1 MRIAFIGKGGAGK
14 STISGTFA
22 RLLARRGMAVLA
34 IDCDPM
40 PGLNFALGLPVVDI
54 VIPDEATVKGLPG
67 ATSRFSLRP
76 GLDAVGAVEAYAPVG
91 ADGVRYLQFGN
102 MRADISSH
110 FRAQAAFRQIIS
122 ELPPDRWHLVGDLPG
137 GTRQPMLGWAT
148 FAETM
153 AVVVEP
159 TPKSISTACRLARL
173 SEATWA
179 PTELVAV
186 ANRVR
191 SQADA
196 EYIAER
202 TGLRVLAEI
211 PDDATVAAADRA
223 GVAPLDAGESSAFVG
238 AVEVLVEHFS
248 NREAVV

>member
-22 RLLARRGMAVLA
+22 RILARRGLEVLTV
-34 IDCDPM
+34 DCDPM

-54 VIPDEATVKGLPG
+54 GIPDEATVEGLPG
-67 ATSRFSLRP
+67 AKPRFFLRP
-76 GLDAVGAVEAYAPVG
+76 GLDAAGAIEAYAPVG

-102 MRADISSH
+102 MRADITSQ
-110 FRAQAAFRQIIS
+110 FRAQAAFRQIVS
-122 ELPPDRWHLVGDLPG
+122 ELPHDRWHLVGDLPG
-137 GTRQPMLGWAT
+137 GTRQPMFGWAT

-153 AVVVEP
+153 AIVVEP
-159 TPKSISTACRLARL
+159 TPKSISTACRLIRL
-173 SEATWA
+173 REATWA

-191 SQADA
+191 TGADA
-196 EYIAER
+196 AYIAER
-202 TGLRVLAEI
+202 TGLRVIADI

-223 GVAPLDAGESSAFVG
+223 GIAPLDDCESSPFVV
-238 AVEVLVEHFS
+238 AVEALVDHFS
-248 NREAVV
+248 NREVAV